1 MIENCK
7 TNQIKLS
14 PIINIDETT
23 INEYEK
29 FVCKVINYYYYND
42 DVHLTIKCQNTH
54 TQTHKTTMLNA
65 VDIWIVC
72 FLFLIVGYS

>member
-29 FVCKVINYYYYND
+29 FVCKVINYYYYYN

-54 TQTHKTTMLNA
+54 TQTRTTMLNA
-65 VDIWIVC
+65 VDIWIVVLDCLFFVC
-72 FLFLIVGYS
+72 F